1 MNFFEE
7 VLNDPKGLE
16 EKILGPSYNYTNNIN
31 TPSEMGMSSKG
42 SLSVLAKDIE
52 GIIAYIELLV
62 SGTGKASRTG
72 RPLGNKFFFKT
83 SATCKD
89 NASGDVV
96 SRYMYID
103 NVPDGTI
110 PFISSAMG
118 VQMSEFRGLI
128 PGALG
133 NLEAI
138 NPMKLFQA
146 FQMGGQPP
154 CRELTMQTIDKNNVV
169 GQATHF
175 VADADIANIPAC
187 NFPNKKNPIT
197 GENCRQAM
205 TNMLDNQKIKYGN
218 YDYSKMPDD
227 PFVKIFYI
235 TLGIA
240 GIYLLYEFMRKSKM
254 KVRK

>member
-1 MNFFEE
+1 MSFFEE

-16 EKILGPSYNYTNNIN
+16 EKILGPAYNYTNNIN

-52 GIIAYIELLV
+52 GIIAYGELLV
-62 SGTGKASRTG
+62 SGTGKASKTG
-72 RPLGNKFFFKT
+72 KPLGNKFFFKT

-89 NASGDVV
+89 VKSDDIVE
-96 SRYMYID
+96 RYMYID
-103 NVPDGTI
+103 NVPDGSI

-118 VQMSEFRGLI
+118 VQMKEFRGLI
-128 PGALG
+128 PGTLG

-154 CRELTMQTIDKNNVV
+154 CREIKMQVIDKNNVR
-169 GQATHF
+169 GEETHF
-175 VADADIANIPAC
+175 VADADISNIPAC
-187 NFPNKKNPIT
+187 NFPNKKNPVS
-197 GENCRQAM
+197 GEKCRQAM
-205 TNMLDNQKIKYGN
+205 TNMFESQNINYGN
-218 YDYSKMPDD
+218 YDYSKIPDD
-227 PFVKIFYI
+227 PLVKLFYA

-240 GIYLLYEFMRKSKM
+240 GIYLLYEFMRKTKI
-254 KVRK
+254 KT